1 MALLTG
7 WLGGALAAMPMGP
20 AAAKGGEGAGTATS
34 GDAVRARAAIPW
46 LPQPQQGR
54 ASETARR
61 ATPAVVSGPVD
72 LWVELDLPAGPDR
85 ARAITAQQ
93 DALMQSLVALGAIEL
108 GRVRLAMNAVAVRVD
123 ADRLQAIERLPG
135 VKAVRRVRTIERP
148 PVHRQQSSQPANG
161 ARVR

>member
-7 WLGGALAAMPMGP
+7 WLGSALAAMPMGP
-20 AAAKGGEGAGTATS
+20 SAAKGAEGAGTATS
-34 GDAVRARAAIPW
+34 GDAVRVQAVIPW

-54 ASETARR
+54 ASEAARR

-72 LWVELDLPAGPDR
+72 VWVELDLPAGPDR

-123 ADRLQAIERLPG
+123 ADRLQAIERLPD

>member
-7 WLGGALAAMPMGP
+7 WLGSVLAAMPIRP
-20 AAAKGGEGAGTATS
+20 AAASGVEGAGTTTS
-34 GDAVRARAAIPW
+34 ADAVRAPPAIPW

-54 ASETARR
+54 ASEAEGP
-61 ATPAVVSGPVD
+61 ATPEVGSGPVD
-72 LWVELDLPAGPDR
+72 VWIELDLPAGPDR

-93 DALMQSLVALGAIEL
+93 DALMQSLVALGAVEL
-108 GRVRLAMNAVAVRVD
+108 GRVRLAMNALAVRVE